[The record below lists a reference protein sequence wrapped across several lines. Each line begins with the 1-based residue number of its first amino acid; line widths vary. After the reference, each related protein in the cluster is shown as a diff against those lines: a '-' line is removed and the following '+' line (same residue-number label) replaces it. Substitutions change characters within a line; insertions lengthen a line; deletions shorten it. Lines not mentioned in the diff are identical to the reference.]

1 MTIINE
7 IWPGLALTFATA
19 LAIFVLVY
27 FLSPRSRPE
36 FLFTYLVFSVMA
48 YLVTSILR
56 DVQITLGFSFGLL
69 AVFTLLR
76 YRTEMIPIREMT
88 YLYVSITLPFI
99 NSLFLATRISFQELV
114 ALNIG
119 IFLFL
124 LILDRTL
131 FRHYGVAQ
139 IIQYERIE
147 LIKSQNYRELTAD
160 LRDRLGFNVKRFVV
174 EEVDFL
180 TDTARLTVYLD
191 SDPVKPD
198 KRKSGDR
205 SGDLE

>member
-99 NSLFLATRISFQELV
+99 NSLFLATRISFPELV
-114 ALNIG
+114 ALNVG
-119 IFLFL
+119 IFFFL

-139 IIQYERIE
+139 VVQYERIE

-160 LRDRLGFNVKRFVV
+160 LRDRLGFDVKRFVV
-174 EEVDFL
+174 DEVDFL

-191 SDPVKPD
+191 SNPVKPE
-198 KRKSGDR
+198 KLKPGDR
-205 SGDLE
+205 NTDSE

>member
-36 FLFTYLVFSVMA
+36 FLFTYLVFSVMS

-99 NSLFLATRISFQELV
+99 NSLFLATRIGFPELV
-114 ALNIG
+114 ALNLG
-119 IFLFL
+119 IFLL
-124 LILDRTL
+124 LLVLDRTL
-131 FRHYGVAQ
+131 FRFYGIAQ
-139 IIQYERIE
+139 TVLYERIE
-147 LIKSQNYRELTAD
+147 LIKSNNQRELAAD
-160 LRDRLGFNVKRFVV
+160 LRERLGFDVKRFVI

-191 SDPVKPD
+191 SNPRKPAEREANVNNIVK
-198 KRKSGDR
+198 S
-205 SGDLE
+205 